1 MRRSD
6 SIAAVTA
13 ELPKEKYIRDIY
25 GKTHL
30 RVKTCPTCRKT
41 KPIAAFYLQSKQ
53 FRKAP
58 DQVRDDCKICYDVK
72 VKKQKQ
78 ERRGVVLSIGADL
91 YSHLDIPYEKPKT
104 FNPQKKKKKPSP
116 GNDLLEWM

>member
-13 ELPKEKYIRDIY
+13 ELPKEKYVRDIY

-30 RVKTCPTCRKT
+30 RVKKCPTCGET
-41 KPIAAFYLQSKQ
+41 KSINAFYLQSKQ

-58 DQVRDDCKICYDVK
+58 DQVRDDCKECYDAK

-91 YSHLDIPYEKPKT
+91 YSHLDIPYEEPKT
-104 FNPQKKKKKPSP
+104 FNPQKKKKKTSP